1 MKTLNGMKQPDAT
14 ALKERYLE
22 CIGITSVGTTALQS
36 VVGKLISLGIS
47 RKTLVDWAVRK
58 GYSRGSA
65 ANLLTRIYKA
75 LGLRERQPG
84 AGRKPSR
91 DTLELLHYA
100 RTKYGERHLKVLR
113 AAWWTGKAQAKS
125 GSGDFAPQFGSAR
138 KPAVTPPLRSLGANN
153 VHIIRRN
160 GDATKRNSFSP
171 RQSAAVIF
179 KGNGNTTQKVK
190 KPHSQNANLNL
201 GANNVHIIKRNGHA
215 THRDGVA
222 IHRRK

>member
-1 MKTLNGMKQPDAT
+1 MKTLKKTKQPDAA

-36 VVGKLISLGIS
+36 VVGRLISLGIS

-58 GYSRGSA
+58 GYARGSA

-84 AGRKPSR
+84 AGRKPSH

-100 RTKYGERHLKVLR
+100 RVRYGERYLKVLR
-113 AAWWTGKAQAKS
+113 AAWWTGTAQAKS
-125 GSGDFAPQFGSAR
+125 GAGDFAPQPGIAR
-138 KPAVTPPLRSLGANN
+138 KPTVAPPSRILGANN

-160 GDATKRNSFSP
+160 GDAIKRNSVSP
-171 RQSAAVIF
+171 RQSAARIL
-179 KGNGNTTQKVK
+179 KKNGNATKSSR
-190 KPHSQNANLNL
+190 SQ
-201 GANNVHIIKRNGHA
+201 
-215 THRDGVA
+215 T
-222 IHRRK
+222 RRIRL